1 MKIVQLS
8 PHLGE
13 HICNEVFKNRPFISS
28 EVPLQD
34 IKLSSIF
41 QHADE
46 KSAVPHIHFK
56 DIVLRIAIQRQ
67 LSSSKVVASRYN
79 SRIFNPLQTS
89 GIFGCGRTFFY
100 DGILKLLVF
109 LAQLFR
115 DGLKTLEYV
124 GLVLLIRILYHIVF
138 VGANNVP
145 LHVQH
150 FIQSLGVNKGL
161 HHIRHAAHNRI
172 LQKQLTHFF
181 MKRRRNRSDS
191 ANILSQRVNDNFR
204 DSIRPQKFFKI
215 QRAHVYGCFVSY
227 RD

>member
-13 HICNEVFKNRPFISS
+13 HICNQVFENRPLVSS
-28 EVPLQD
+28 KVPLED
-34 IKLSSIF
+34 IELSSIF

-46 KSAVPHIHFK
+46 KSAVPHIYFK
-56 DIVLRIAIQRQ
+56 HIVLSISVKRQ
-67 LSSSKVVASRYN
+67 LRGTKVIASRYN

-89 GIFGCGRTFFY
+89 GILGCSRTFFY
-100 DGILKLLVF
+100 DGILELLVF
-109 LAQLFR
+109 LAQLLR
-115 DGLKTLEYV
+115 DGLKTLEYA

-138 VGANNVP
+138 VGTNNVP

-150 FIQSLGVNKGL
+150 FIQSFGVNEGL

-181 MKRRRNRSDS
+181 MKRLRNRSNS
-191 ANILSQRVNDNFR
+191 TNIFLQRVNDNFR

-215 QRAHVYGCFVSY
+215 QRAHVYGGFVSY